1 MNRKQLVVM
10 IGVVALGAAGIGAG
24 VAVAVSHGVSSQG
37 TTSTAPVSPI
47 YSYYRSMMANF
58 DNGSMMGG
66 SGNSIMGQ
74 YSYQWMMGGAGAPGW
89 MHGGKL
95 AKSMM
100 GTNTDPGE
108 VMGALFANAPGP
120 RISPSEATKFG
131 NQTPS
136 GATVDAK
143 SHRITFSGSTVHLV
157 VLASPPGGP
166 DETFR
171 ASGMVNPTIVVRKG
185 AHVRI
190 EVINAD
196 PDTAHGL
203 VVTNAASA
211 SSWMPM
217 MTAAPAFSGSAL
229 WFLGE
234 PTSTGLHAGTISF
247 TASVPGTYQYLCAVP
262 GHARKGM
269 VGTFLVTG

>member
-66 SGNSIMGQ
+66 PGNSMMGK

-89 MHGGKL
+89 MHGGRL

-100 GTNTDPGE
+100 GTNTDPGK

-120 RISPSEATKFG
+120 RISPSEATKLG
-131 NQTPS
+131 DQTPS
-136 GATVDAK
+136 GAAVDAK
-143 SHRITFSGSTVHLV
+143 NHRITFSGSTVHLV

-171 ASGMVNPTIVVRKG
+171 AGGMVNPTIVVRKG

-203 VVTNAASA
+203 VVANAASA

-217 MTAAPAFSGSAL
+217 MTATPAFSGSAL

-234 PTSTGLHAGTISF
+234 PTSAGLHAGTISF
-247 TASVPGTYQYLCAVP
+247 TASVPGTYQYLCPVP